1 MKVLHRKQGRRLK
14 RHLKRMEKK
23 AERKKFVMDMRR
35 RHSAV
40 KTVEKMG
47 L

>member
-23 AERKKFVMDMRR
+23 AERKTFVLEMRR
-35 RHSAV
+35 RHNAV
-40 KTVEKMG
+40 KIVGKMG